1 MASPDT
7 QTPDAKTP
15 DPQTLDTQTPDAK
28 TEARTESR
36 QIPRERPLRDTL
48 RWSWRQLTSMR
59 TALLLLFVAALAA
72 IPGSIVPQ
80 RSVNPVR
87 VSDFI
92 AQRPRLGAIYEA
104 IGMFDV
110 YSSVWFSAIY
120 LLLLVSLIGCIIPRV
135 LVYAK
140 AMRQPLSLTPRNL
153 ARLPEHR
160 SAAVDQG
167 QAGLLDRAES
177 ELRRRRFKVVRRA
190 DSVSAERG
198 YLREAG
204 NLVFHLSLLV
214 VLAGVAIGSLAG
226 YKGSAVVVV
235 GQGFSNNLTQ
245 YDDITAGGRFTS
257 TSLRPFSLTVDSF
270 DAQFETGPV
279 QTGAARV
286 FSAALSVVDQP
297 GAAPREVTLE
307 VNQPLTVGGT
317 TVHLIGHG
325 YAPRMTVRDGS
336 GNVAFSGPVP
346 FLPQDGNFSS
356 AGAIKAVDARPD
368 RLAFQGFF
376 LPTAVV
382 DDQGPRSIFPDAIN
396 PEVFLN
402 AWYGPP
408 KVETGRPENV
418 YSLDVTGLTQAKTKD
433 GETVRFRLKPGEVF
447 ELPEGRGSITMDGWD
462 RWVKLQVA
470 HQPGLVLTLIGVG
483 FAVAGLCFSL
493 FIRPRRLW
501 VRATPADTGEGCVI
515 EVAGLDRADA
525 RTGLDDEVGQ
535 VYDLLVLPP
544 AERA

>member
-1 MASPDT
+1 MSVDN
-7 QTPDAKTP
+7 KV
-15 DPQTLDTQTPDAK
+15 
-28 TEARTESR
+28 EAANTGHREL
-36 QIPRERPLRDTL
+36 RERPLRDTL

-59 TALLLLFVAALAA
+59 TALLLLFAATLAA

-80 RSVNPVR
+80 RSISPVG
-87 VSDFI
+87 VSDYL
-92 AQRPRLGAIYEA
+92 AQHPRIGPIYDA

-120 LLLLVSLIGCIIPRV
+120 LLLLISLIGCIIPRV

-140 AMRQPLSLTPRNL
+140 AMRQPPTLTPRNL
-153 ARLPEHR
+153 ARMPEHR
-160 SAAVDQG
+160 SATVALG
-167 QAGLLDRAES
+167 QAALLDRAEA
-177 ELRRRRFKVVRRA
+177 ELRRRRFRVVRRA

-204 NLVFHLSLLV
+204 NLVFHLSLIV

-257 TSLRPFSLTVDSF
+257 TNLRPFSLIVNSF
-270 DAQFETGPV
+270 DAEFETGPV

-286 FSAALSVVDQP
+286 FSADLSVVDEP
-297 GAAPREVTLE
+297 GATPREVTLE

-325 YAPRMTVRDGS
+325 YAPKVTVRDGD

-356 AGAIKAVDARPD
+356 AGAIKAVDARPE

-382 DDQGPRSIFPDAIN
+382 DDQGPRSIFPGPIN

-408 KVETGRPENV
+408 KVETGQPENV
-418 YSLDVTGLTQAKTKD
+418 YSLDVTGLTQAQTKD
-433 GETVRFRLKPGEVF
+433 GEAVRFRLKPGEVF
-447 ELPEGRGSITMDGWD
+447 DLPEGRGSVTMDGWD

-483 FAVAGLCFSL
+483 FAVTGLCFSL

-501 VRATPADTGEGCVI
+501 VRASSEEAGECVL
-515 EVAGLDRADA
+515 EVAGLDRADS
-525 RTGLDDEVGQ
+525 RTGLDDEVQQ
-535 VYDLLVLPP
+535 VRDALVVSES
-544 AERA
+544 ERA